1 MSEKK
6 DKKTKSE
13 VFVTAS
19 DYLTYQP
26 IPLEGHQNYGTAIN
40 FLTVQ
45 SSKINAVTNQINFLT
60 TPAYQPNLIT
70 AVAGVQSHM
79 TVFSSVQSLLPKID
93 HLYISSPIL
102 DYSRQATLAVSA
114 LSVPITISSL
124 VSSVGANY
132 KPWYEE
138 NIAKS
143 SILSATASSIALTT
157 PTQSVLGTIGANPS
171 SVFSTIGSFDT
182 SRSLI
187 SAMGVNSVSTFA
199 LQSGIV
205 KATEY
210 SMFAEKSLYGVTT
223 ANMGSRLTLG
233 TEAKAYL
240 TSSFIGLSGSYSTLL
255 KSFESNPDSYAQI
268 SPSLTRIAPMEY
280 FSSAN
285 LLEAI
290 SVDEDI
296 TAEEELLKNE
306 IQYEN
311 EIQLSSH
318 LPRIDA
324 GLYKMWKGAIEAYHS
339 DNSDKV
345 RHFSTSIREL
355 YTHLMHI
362 LAPEDAIKKW
372 TSDPTYYHEG
382 RPTRKARLLFI
393 CRNINNDPFNS
404 FVKKDVDATIA
415 FIEIFQ
421 KGTHD
426 IDPIFSPNHLV
437 AIKSKAENTLKFLLE
452 IHFTTNN

>member
-1 MSEKK
+1 MSKKK
-6 DKKTKSE
+6 DEKEKPE

-19 DYLTYQP
+19 DYLTSQP
-26 IPLEGHQNYGTAIN
+26 ITLAGHQNYGTAID
-40 FLTVQ
+40 FLTLQ

-60 TPAYQPNLIT
+60 TAAYQPNLVT
-70 AVAGVQSHM
+70 AVTGVQSHM
-79 TVFSSVQSLLPKID
+79 TAFSSVQSLLPKVD
-93 HLYISSPIL
+93 HLYTTSPIL

-114 LSVPITISSL
+114 LSLPSTISGL
-124 VSSVGANY
+124 VTSVGANY
-132 KPWYEE
+132 QPWFDQ

-157 PTQSVLGTIGANPS
+157 STQNILGTAATTSS

-187 SAMGVNSVSTFA
+187 NAMGVNSVSAFA

-233 TEAKAYL
+233 TEAKDYL
-240 TSSFIGLSGSYSTLL
+240 TSSFVGLSGSYSTLL
-255 KSFESNPDSYAQI
+255 KSFESNPVSYAQI

-306 IQYEN
+306 LQYEN

-362 LAPEDAIKKW
+362 LAPDDAIKKW
-372 TSDPTYYHEG
+372 NSDPSYYHEG

-393 CRNINNDPFNS
+393 CRNINNDPFNT

-415 FIEIFQ
+415 FIDIFQ

-437 AIKSKAENTLKFLLE
+437 TIKSKAENTLKFLLE

>member
-6 DKKTKSE
+6 EKKGKSA

-19 DYLTYQP
+19 DSLTSQP
-26 IPLEGHQNYGTAIN
+26 FTLTGHHNYGMAID

-45 SSKINAVTNQINFLT
+45 SSKINAITNQINFLT
-60 TPAYQPNLIT
+60 TPAYQPNLIA

-79 TVFSSVQSLLPKID
+79 TTFNSVQSLLPKVD
-93 HLYISSPIL
+93 HLITSSPIL
-102 DYSRQATLAVSA
+102 EYSRQATLAVSA
-114 LSVPITISSL
+114 LSVPTTISGL
-124 VSSVGANY
+124 VISVGANY

-143 SILSATASSIALTT
+143 SILSATASSIALTAA
-157 PTQSVLGTIGANPS
+157 TQSILGTVVANTS

-182 SRSLI
+182 SKSLI
-187 SAMGVNSVSTFA
+187 NAMGINSVSTFA

-223 ANMGSRLTLG
+223 ANMGSRLILG
-233 TEAKAYL
+233 TETKDYL
-240 TSSFIGLSGSYSTLL
+240 VSSFIGLSGSYSTLL
-255 KSFESNPDSYAQI
+255 KSFESNPSSYAQI

-339 DNSDKV
+339 NNSDKV

-362 LAPEDAIKKW
+362 LAPDDAIKKW
-372 TSDPTYYHEG
+372 TSDPAYYHEG

-393 CRNINNDPFNS
+393 CRNINNDPFNT
-404 FVKKDVDATIA
+404 FIKKDVDATLA
-415 FIEIFQ
+415 FIDIFQ

-426 IDPIFSPNHLV
+426 IDPVFSPNHLV
-437 AIKSKAENTLKFLLE
+437 IIKSKAENTLRFLLE